1 MIGAEPFFFPGGE
14 TGCLLI
20 HGFTGTPNEMRGLG
34 EFLAAQGFTVKGVRL
49 AGHGTSPLD
58 MEKTTWEDWFASVV
72 EGYRELQSV
81 AHKVFPIG
89 LSLGAALAL
98 HLAVHHE
105 VEGVVA
111 LSAPAFIRDP
121 RLFFLPILKPFIRF
135 VRKGPPDFLD
145 PTVPQRHL
153 DYPVYPTRSIEQL
166 LRFLAHL
173 RGELPLVR
181 VPVLFIHSRTD
192 RSVPLENPLY
202 LIQHIGSAEK
212 SIVWIERS
220 GHVITEDIAR
230 EEVFSACLDFI
241 RHHSGT
247 GPSGLQPTP

>member
-1 MIGAEPFFFPGGE
+1 MKGAEPFFFPGNE

-34 EFLAAQGFTVKGVRL
+34 EFLASQGFTVKGVRL

-58 MEKTTWEDWFASVV
+58 MEKTTWEDWFRSVL
-72 EGYRELQSV
+72 EGYQEI
-81 AHKVFPIG
+81 AGMGCMVFPIG

-98 HLAVHHE
+98 HLAAHCE
-105 VEGVVA
+105 VKGVVA

-121 RLFFLPILKPFIRF
+121 RLFFLPLLKHFIRF
-135 VRKGPPDFLD
+135 VKKGPPDFLD

-173 RGELPLVR
+173 RSELHLVR
-181 VPVLFIHSRTD
+181 APVLFIHSRTD
-192 RSVPLENPLY
+192 RSVPPENPLY
-202 LIQHIGSAEK
+202 LIQRIGSTEK
-212 SIVWIERS
+212 SIIWIERS

-230 EEVFSACLDFI
+230 EEVFNACLDFI
-241 RHHSGT
+241 RRHSGSD
-247 GPSGLQPTP
+247 PSELQLAS